1 MATAT
6 RTVESL
12 DSLRAVDVKIVE
24 PRSLEGSVKIAQE
37 VPDLRS
43 VNKLIKLLRPNWLD
57 RYSSRQNDPSLRTAA
72 ELIDDFSTRPMTTN
86 VQQATTEA
94 FKGKPPFS
102 GRTPIRKSLEPNIKL
117 PPEVKSSDSAA
128 IPDLSVSNYGLQ
140 TDAQNS
146 DATAIEEA
154 VPTAD
159 AAQATNTTNNLGQP
173 EQTDKPSQILSDRE
187 ENVPSAR
194 SAVTVGPV
202 TSNHAGVQ
210 RVLESEMR
218 SIPSPQPIQ
227 QSQPIQQN
235 VQSLLPEFKFIGPNS
250 QTGRR
255 SLWGKVP
262 AFRRFSENVYLA
274 TRISPRS
281 EYAKQWQEK
290 WEPTLR
296 QELYDLIID
305 QNDIFTFDL
314 RMAGPSEDAASMKPT
329 ILVICNQS
337 HKNSIENKLGALVK
351 QTVPKEVRFQ
361 VIGRRVSTASPSG
374 TRDFDGMDLSV
385 ELKTSNYPLETLM
398 GSVARIYSNENIRST
413 PGFALSTIG
422 GLIAVGDELY
432 ALTTAHSLFKG
443 FSHGHPPSSDFK
455 PCGKVQRYKWLE
467 HSSEKNFQNRLDMP
481 MDWAL
486 ISIPN
491 ELAFPNH
498 FLIDKAARVGGQVVG
513 FARNNELLS
522 EEDVWICSSSETQCG
537 ILSST
542 SVSFHLDGATFEAR
556 TVMLEHC
563 LGKLPNSPKH
573 DSLL

>member
-24 PRSLEGSVKIAQE
+24 PRSLEGSVKITQG
-37 VPDLRS
+37 VPDPRS
-43 VNKLIKLLRPNWLD
+43 VNKLINLLPPKWRV
-57 RYSSRQNDPSLRTAA
+57 R
-72 ELIDDFSTRPMTTN
+72 

-94 FKGKPPFS
+94 IKGKPFS
-102 GRTPIRKSLEPNIKL
+102 GRTPIPKSLEPNIEL
-117 PPEVKSSDSAA
+117 PPEVQSSDAAA
-128 IPDLSVSNYGLQ
+128 IPDLSASNHALQ
-140 TDAQNS
+140 PDAQNS
-146 DATAIEEA
+146 NATAIEEA
-154 VPTAD
+154 VPTAGS
-159 AAQATNTTNNLGQP
+159 AQAINTTNNLGQP
-173 EQTDKPSQILSDRE
+173 EQTDKPSQILSGKE

-194 SAVTVGPV
+194 PAVTVGPV

-210 RVLESEMR
+210 RVLESEIR
-218 SIPSPQPIQ
+218 SIPSPKPIQ
-227 QSQPIQQN
+227 QSQPLQQN
-235 VQSLLPEFKFIGPNS
+235 VQSLLPKFKFISPNS
-250 QTGRR
+250 QSGRR
-255 SLWGKVP
+255 SIWGKVQ

-274 TRISPRS
+274 TGISPSS
-281 EYAKQWQEK
+281 EYVKQWQEK
-290 WEPTLR
+290 WEPTFR
-296 QELYDLIID
+296 QEIYDLIID

-329 ILVICNQS
+329 ILVICNES

-361 VIGRRVSTASPSG
+361 VIGRRISTASPSG
-374 TRDFDGMDLSV
+374 EQSMDFDGIDLSV
-385 ELKTSNYPLETLM
+385 EFKASNYPLETLM
-398 GSVARIYSNENIRST
+398 GSAARIYSHENIRSA

-422 GLIAVGDELY
+422 GLVAVGNELY

-443 FSHGHPPSSDFK
+443 FSYGYPTSSDFK

-467 HSSEKNFQNRLDMP
+467 HASEKPFQNRLETP

-486 ISIPN
+486 ISIPD

-498 FLIDKAARVGGQVVG
+498 FLIDKATRVGGQVVG
-513 FARNNELLS
+513 FARNKEFLS

-542 SVSFHLDGATFEAR
+542 SVSFYLDGAMFKAR

-563 LGKLPNSPKH
+563 LGRLLSSQKH
-573 DSLL
+573 DSFL